1 MNKRPNRF
9 FLYYI
14 PMFIVFVII
23 FKFIYL
29 DNGVSRLINIF
40 IPILAGV
47 FLSLVLNPLMNF
59 LRRILKNK
67 FISIIMTYILFIS
80 VLTIFTIIIIP
91 QIGRSITNFI
101 HDIPKI
107 IAGIENL
114 FRDPPEFMDF
124 IETKDAYAFY
134 QSIIPRV
141 VERLTA
147 LSSTMVSMTIISV
160 INLTSAFIKFVMA
173 LIISAYILWDKSH
186 FERLYQ
192 KVLYSFFEKETS
204 SRIIK
209 LGNELNDN
217 VVNFISGKL
226 LDSFIIA
233 IITYLGSKFVI
244 GAQYPMIL
252 ALIIGVTNMIPYFGP
267 LIGGVPAVIITLLVE
282 PVKGLWMILFV
293 IIIQQFDGLVLG
305 PKILGIQLDLKPIWI
320 IIAIIVGG
328 GLFGIWGMFFATP
341 VAALI
346 KTVMYTYMEPKL
358 RGTDLDF
365 LHDE

>member
-1 MNKRPNRF
+1 
-9 FLYYI
+9 
-14 PMFIVFVII
+14 
-23 FKFIYL
+23 
-29 DNGVSRLINIF
+29 
-40 IPILAGV
+40 
-47 FLSLVLNPLMNF
+47 
-59 LRRILKNK
+59 
-67 FISIIMTYILFIS
+67 
-80 VLTIFTIIIIP
+80 
-91 QIGRSITNFI
+91 
-101 HDIPKI
+101 
-107 IAGIENL
+107 
-114 FRDPPEFMDF
+114 
-124 IETKDAYAFY
+124 
-134 QSIIPRV
+134 
-141 VERLTA
+141 
-147 LSSTMVSMTIISV
+147 
-160 INLTSAFIKFVMA
+160 
-173 LIISAYILWDKSH
+173 
-186 FERLYQ
+186 
-192 KVLYSFFEKETS
+192 
-204 SRIIK
+204 
-209 LGNELNDN
+209 
-217 VVNFISGKL
+217 